1 MSRHQCSDRADVII
15 STKILILSLQFSSSR
30 THHMWSLQLDILPW
44 YRPDI
49 PNYPATP
56 VYPTAHQTQPT
67 FVEQVKDREGSVS
80 HI

>member
-1 MSRHQCSDRADVII
+1 
-15 STKILILSLQFSSSR
+15 
-30 THHMWSLQLDILPW
+30 MWSLQLDILPW